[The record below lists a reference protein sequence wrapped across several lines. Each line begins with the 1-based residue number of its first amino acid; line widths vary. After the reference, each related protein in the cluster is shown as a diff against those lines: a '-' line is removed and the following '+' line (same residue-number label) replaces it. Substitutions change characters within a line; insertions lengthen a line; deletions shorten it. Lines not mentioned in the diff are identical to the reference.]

1 MYTIFMNS
9 KNFWKTS
16 DPHRLVLSLA
26 DKMDIRRSDKFKNPK
41 MSYMF
46 NETLV
51 LSIICDKC
59 SSINNTTFKEEQS
72 IKILNI
78 LGLVNKI
85 NG

>member
-1 MYTIFMNS
+1 
-9 KNFWKTS
+9 
-16 DPHRLVLSLA
+16 
-26 DKMDIRRSDKFKNPK
+26 

-51 LSIICDKC
+51 FSIICDKC
-59 SSINNTTFKEEQS
+59 SSNNNTTFKEEKS